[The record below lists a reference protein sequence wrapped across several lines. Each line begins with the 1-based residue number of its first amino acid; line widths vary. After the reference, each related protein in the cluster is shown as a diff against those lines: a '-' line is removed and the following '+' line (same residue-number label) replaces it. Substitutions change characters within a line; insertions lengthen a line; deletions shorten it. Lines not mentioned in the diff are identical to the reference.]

1 MGKNEEKVSRD
12 VNGIQ
17 VEQRLSDGF
26 INATAMC
33 IAHNRDIA
41 QWFRT
46 QDTLELFIS
55 LADDLDFDHPFKAV
69 FLQDLDVARLS
80 ASKYTKAFPEL
91 VFSKRGS
98 PETGGGTW
106 LHPDLAIQLAQ
117 ICNKPFAIQ
126 VSRWIREWAT
136 TGKNPIYDR
145 LDLDRVIYRDALK
158 DEARLRMTDQ
168 IKIYL
173 EQIQRYD
180 DEKYRG
186 FFFAKVHDAINIAIT
201 TKTAKQMKE
210 RISEVLGKK
219 VNNNELIRDYFPAMP
234 LQRYISVCE
243 AAANFMLREN
253 LHPLTAVERAIEIVL
268 PADYIPQSINFVED
282 IKFVR
287 RRISEPVIL
296 PQNPLDGRDLL
307 N

>member
-1 MGKNEEKVSRD
+1 MSKKEQKVSRD

-17 VEQRLSDGF
+17 VEQRISDGF

-33 IAHNRDIA
+33 LAHNKNIND
-41 QWFRT
+41 WFT
-46 QDTLELFIS
+46 TKDTFDLFVA
-55 LADDLDFDHPFKAV
+55 LADDLGIEIKSGEFRN
-69 FLQDLDVARLS
+69 LDIARLS
-80 ASKYTKAFPEL
+80 ASKYSKIFLGL
-91 VFSKRGS
+91 VLSKRGS

-117 ICNKPFAIQ
+117 WCNKPFAIQ
-126 VSRWIREWAT
+126 VSKWIREWMT
-136 TGKNPIYDR
+136 TGKNPVYDY
-145 LDLDRVIYRDALK
+145 LDLDRIVYRDALK

-168 IKIYL
+168 VKVYL
-173 EQIQRYD
+173 EQIKKYD

-186 FFFAKVHDAINIAIT
+186 IFFSKVHDAINIAIT
-201 TKTAKQMKE
+201 TETSKQMKE
-210 RISEVLGKK
+210 CISEMLGKK

-268 PADYIPQSINFVED
+268 PADYVSQPIDFAEH

-287 RRISEPVIL
+287 KRISQPVIS
-296 PQNPLDGRDLL
+296 PKNPLDDKKSL

>member
-1 MGKNEEKVSRD
+1 MSKKEQKVSRD

-17 VEQRLSDGF
+17 VEQRISDGF

-33 IAHNRDIA
+33 LAHNKNIND
-41 QWFRT
+41 WFT
-46 QDTLELFIS
+46 TKDTFDLFVA
-55 LADDLDFDHPFKAV
+55 LADDLGIEIKSGEFRN
-69 FLQDLDVARLS
+69 LDIARLS
-80 ASKYTKAFPEL
+80 ASKYSKIFSGL
-91 VFSKRGS
+91 VLSKRGS

-117 ICNKPFAIQ
+117 WCNKPFAIQ
-126 VSRWIREWAT
+126 VSKWIREWMT
-136 TGKNPIYDR
+136 TGKNPVYDY
-145 LDLDRVIYRDALK
+145 LDLDRIVYRDVLK

-168 IKIYL
+168 VKVYL
-173 EQIQRYD
+173 EQIKKYD

-186 FFFAKVHDAINIAIT
+186 IFFSKVHDAINIAIT
-201 TKTAKQMKE
+201 TETSKQMKE
-210 RISEVLGKK
+210 CISEMLGKK

-268 PADYIPQSINFVED
+268 PADYVPQPIDFAEH

-287 RRISEPVIL
+287 KRISQPVIS
-296 PQNPLDGRDLL
+296 PKNPLDDKKSL

>member
-1 MGKNEEKVSRD
+1 MAKKDEKVSRD

-17 VEQRLSDGF
+17 VEQRVSDGF

-33 IAHNRDIA
+33 LAHNKNIND
-41 QWFRT
+41 WFTT
-46 QDTLELFIS
+46 QDTLDLFFA
-55 LADDLDFDHPFKAV
+55 LADDLNIEIKSGEFRNS
-69 FLQDLDVARLS
+69 DVARLS
-80 ASKYTKAFPEL
+80 ASKYAKVFLGL
-91 VFSKRGS
+91 VLSKRGS
-98 PETGGGTW
+98 PDNGGGTW

-117 ICNKPFAIQ
+117 WCSKPFAIQ
-126 VSRWIREWAT
+126 VSRWIREWMT
-136 TGKNPIYDR
+136 TGKNPVYDR

-158 DEARLRMTDQ
+158 DQARIRMTDQ
-168 IKIYL
+168 VKVYL
-173 EQIQRYD
+173 EQIKKYD

-186 FFFAKVHDAINIAIT
+186 IFFSKVHDAINIAIT
-201 TKTAKQMKE
+201 TETSKQMKE
-210 RISEVLGKK
+210 RISEMLGKK
-219 VNNNELIRDYFPAMP
+219 VNNNELIRDYFPPMP

-268 PADYIPQSINFVED
+268 PADYVAQPIDFVEH

-287 RRISEPVIL
+287 RRISDPIISPGL
-296 PQNPLDGRDLL
+296 NQDSQNYL